1 MIKHY
6 NQTQSWKEKIY
17 LNSTDPHYSTSW
29 KEIRAGT
36 QNRTLETETEAG
48 AMEEYYGGILLTAD
62 YSTCFLSTRDHL
74 PRLGNTNNGLEFP
87 TEVIN
92 PEQCPADLATAVL

>member
-6 NQTQSWKEKIY
+6 NQTQFWKERIY

-36 QNRTLETETEAG
+36 QNRTLETETEAE
-48 AMEEYYGGILLTAD
+48 AMEEYSVLLTR
-62 YSTCFLSTRDHL
+62 STCFLSTRDHL